1 MQKKRGKTN
10 VGECSGFLYMQGVK
24 SKPNQK
30 RRYKKKMQKDVNIH
44 ILLNE
49 LLFVLP
55 VCTCTL
61 IYHQILEKYYY
72 CSL

>member
-30 RRYKKKMQKDVNIH
+30 RRYKKKDAEGCQYTYIIK
-44 ILLNE
+44 
-49 LLFVLP
+49 
-55 VCTCTL
+55 
-61 IYHQILEKYYY
+61 
-72 CSL
+72 